1 MARALLLRALLRRNA
16 HVRPAH
22 SHLRERTHRGPRET
36 KRAPSREGKCADLI
50 ITTDNPLEDVC
61 ALRHVDMVMTRG
73 KLIRN
78 PQVKKIEACER
89 ELDKFI

>member
-1 MARALLLRALLRRNA
+1 MRYCDVTPTFALHTATCVNARIAGL
-16 HVRPAH
+16 
-22 SHLRERTHRGPRET
+22 GDET
-36 KRAPSREGKCADLI
+36 GTVEEGKCADLI

>member
-1 MARALLLRALLRRNA
+1 MNARIAGL
-16 HVRPAH
+16 
-22 SHLRERTHRGPRET
+22 GDET
-36 KRAPSREGKCADLI
+36 GTVEEGKCADFI